1 MTTSKD
7 FSFTKIGVIRTP
19 FDSKFAVPRQPSLAP
34 STRGVIVLD
43 EGYSDPNFVLG
54 LERCSHIW
62 VSFVFH
68 LVGASSKP
76 TVRPP
81 RLGGNE
87 RLGVFATRSTHRPN
101 PLGLSV
107 VKLDRVECGVRT
119 ELHVSGVDL
128 VSGTPILDIKPY
140 APYVDSVNHAEYTLA
155 GNQPDRLPVTW
166 TTEASSS
173 FELIRP
179 SLVLIDQAAVE
190 QILAQDPRPSYHSD
204 DSRVYGVSLE
214 GVEFKFR
221 VTANEVIIQT
231 VDGPV

>member
-1 MTTSKD
+1 MTTSRD
-7 FSFTKIGVIRTP
+7 FSFTQIGVIRTP

-43 EGYSDPNFVLG
+43 EGYSDPNYVLG

-62 VSFVFH
+62 LSFVFH

-87 RLGVFATRSTHRPN
+87 RVGVFATRSTHRPN

-107 VKLDRVECGVRT
+107 VRLDRVEHKART

-128 VSGTPILDIKPY
+128 VNGTPILDIKPY
-140 APYVDSVNHAEYTLA
+140 APYVDSVNHAEYALA
-155 GNQPDRLPVTW
+155 DNQPDRLQVTW
-166 TTEASSS
+166 SQAASNS
-173 FELIRP
+173 FESIKP
-179 SLVLIDQAAVE
+179 SLVLIDKVAVE

-221 VTANEVIIQT
+221 VTNNEVIIQT
-231 VDGPV
+231 VETPC

>member
-1 MTTSKD
+1 MTTSKA
-7 FSFTKIGVIRTP
+7 FSVTRIGVIRTP
-19 FDSKFAVPRQPSLAP
+19 FDSKFAVPRQASLAP
-34 STRGVIVLD
+34 STRGVIVL
-43 EGYSDPNFVLG
+43 EPEFSDPNFVLG
-54 LERCSHIW
+54 LEHCSHIW

-68 LVGASSKP
+68 LVGASNKP

-107 VKLDRVECGVRT
+107 FKLDKIERGHRT

-128 VSGTPILDIKPY
+128 VNGTPILDIKPY
-140 APYVDSVNHAEYTLA
+140 APYVDMIDEAKYGLADHPPSTLA
-155 GNQPDRLPVTW
+155 VTW
-166 TTEASSS
+166 SQEASNR
-173 FELIRP
+173 FELLKA
-179 SLVLIDQAAVE
+179 SLTLIDKTAVE
-190 QILAQDPRPSYHSD
+190 QVLAQDPRPSYHRD

-221 VTANEVIIQT
+221 ITDNRVIIDMVERQ
-231 VDGPV
+231 G

>member
-7 FSFTKIGVIRTP
+7 FSFTRIGVIRTP
-19 FDSKFAVPRQPSLAP
+19 FDSKFGVPRQASLAP
-34 STRGVIVLD
+34 STRGVILLEQD
-43 EGYSDPNFVLG
+43 YSDPNFVLG

-68 LVGASSKP
+68 LVGASSRP

-87 RLGVFATRSTHRPN
+87 RVGVFSTRSTHRPN

-107 VKLDRVECGVRT
+107 FKLDKVERGLRT

-128 VSGTPILDIKPY
+128 VNGTPILDIKPY
-140 APYVDSVNHAEYTLA
+140 APYVDVVGEAEYALA
-155 GNQPDRLPVTW
+155 DSRPSTLPVTW
-166 TTEASSS
+166 SQEASNSFQSLKSS
-173 FELIRP
+173 LT
-179 SLVLIDQAAVE
+179 LIDKTAVE

-214 GVEFKFR
+214 RVEFKFR
-221 VTANEVIIQT
+221 VIDHTVIIDT
-231 VDGPV
+231 VDGPG

>member
-7 FSFTKIGVIRTP
+7 FNFTQIGVIRTP

-34 STRGVIVLD
+34 STHGVIVLD

-107 VKLDRVECGVRT
+107 VKLDRVECGART

-128 VSGTPILDIKPY
+128 VNGTPILDIKPY
-140 APYVDSVNHAEYTLA
+140 APYVDSVNHAEYALA
-155 GNQPDRLPVTW
+155 GNQPDRLAVTW
-166 TTEASSS
+166 TAEASSS

-179 SLVLIDQAAVE
+179 SLELIDQAAVE